1 MFIVDS
7 QFDDQAFKEVA
18 NDYVQKMFTSLDP
31 EDYFGYI
38 SLGGGKGQELIIEQ
52 KKQKP
57 NVKL

>member
-1 MFIVDS
+1 MDS

-18 NDYVQKMFTSLDP
+18 NDYVQKMFTNLDP

-52 KKQKP
+52 KKQNP